1 MNTKKLFISSIT
13 VCIVLIVISF
23 FLNEVLSVISNSM
36 GVVGFLLTFFLL
48 YKTDILGEN
57 AKILEKKLEDIQS
70 KFKRSGHEN
79 HLIEVLLNTLENI
92 CEYSHM
98 NAENEEIQYL
108 LKKAIAEYKQAYNGL
123 SILYKKDNK
132 QNLLAY
138 NKDFNTYLTQV
149 DIEKVFVQLVYK
161 SIESKAINSKLEV
174 KYLTKKLSFTE
185 TELKYQNQIQEKVT
199 NNNG

>member
-1 MNTKKLFISSIT
+1 MNKITTMNTKKLFISSIT

-79 HLIEVLLNTLENI
+79 HLIEVLLNT
-92 CEYSHM
+92 
-98 NAENEEIQYL
+98 
-108 LKKAIAEYKQAYNGL
+108 
-123 SILYKKDNK
+123 
-132 QNLLAY
+132 
-138 NKDFNTYLTQV
+138 
-149 DIEKVFVQLVYK
+149 
-161 SIESKAINSKLEV
+161 
-174 KYLTKKLSFTE
+174 
-185 TELKYQNQIQEKVT
+185 
-199 NNNG
+199 